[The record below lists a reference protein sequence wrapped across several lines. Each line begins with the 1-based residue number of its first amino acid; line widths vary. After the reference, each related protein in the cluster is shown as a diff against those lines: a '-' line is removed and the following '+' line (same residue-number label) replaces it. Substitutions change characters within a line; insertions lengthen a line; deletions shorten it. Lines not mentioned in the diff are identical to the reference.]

1 MPDSIDHRDIGP
13 GGMDREL
20 LVNGEWPET
29 DTPQKQAGHFEGAS
43 SFLEPNNSQADAN
56 GTLDFDSEQ
65 NLRTLLKDVE
75 KLRTTSQVSFKESL
89 APEAPY
95 VEPFLER
102 ARERYANHDFKKSL
116 EILHDGLKLAPGNA
130 AILALVEEVRQAS
143 EHRQAELEESG
154 LADRIAQCKAEAIKL
169 FEQGRYGDCIERF
182 KVLAELEPTNS
193 DLRDFLEI
201 SREQVEK
208 VQSAEVMP
216 PAEPVMLQETELT
229 TPQETEPRT
238 PQEVVVS
245 SHDSQIPEPE
255 LLSPSNLEPLYIPV
269 EIQSVVSPE
278 LSQRHSP
285 RLFEPSQLDSVASFA
300 TGQNSATTDPSP
312 DYPVAVQ
319 LQQLRLKAREED
331 RKQAEKESTIDE
343 LPEDPSHAARKK
355 LTIACLAGVGLVIG
369 AMMGAWLALAP
380 GKHST
385 VPSEVQVTSDSN
397 VVTADPVQ
405 SPAPAS
411 TDAGVADPQ
420 AQAQK
425 AFQQGRLLEANRFCD
440 TILQSAP
447 DNPFALDLKQQIR
460 GRYTKVAGRAAADQK
475 WADASMAWHNL
486 LKVFPGDPEVT
497 RELKAAKANLKKEE
511 QLALASKMEA
521 EQRIGELQQQI
532 TLAMSSGRHLPPSPG
547 NAFELIQKLEAVSSD
562 NTFGRGQRDEIL
574 RHLVVSANRS
584 LQVKDSAR
592 TTALVNQME
601 TYFPEAP
608 ELKGLRDGLKAE
620 QSRLGEARNSWMQ
633 KAEAAMAA
641 GHYVTPASDN
651 VLAHCRELL
660 TLDPQNTKALELKKA
675 STAKAGAQAKAW
687 IQEGK
692 YDEARAV
699 YSALLYLPQSELQ
712 NLPGSQEIKT
722 EIEKLTFNAHA
733 VVHDHA
739 LGNCTGRLR
748 FNGYQI
754 TYVPSSDSKDGFS
767 AKISEVALAESDD
780 RLKIQLKGKTYRFQ
794 INGVKDPQE
803 IRTRISSIQRQL
815 SALIASK

>member
-1 MPDSIDHRDIGP
+1 MPDSVDHSDIGP
-13 GGMDREL
+13 GGMSREL
-20 LVNGEWPET
+20 VVNGEWSDADIPRE
-29 DTPQKQAGHFEGAS
+29 QSGHFEGAS
-43 SFLEPNNSQADAN
+43 SFQEPANSQPGGD

-75 KLRTTSQVSFKESL
+75 KLRKEIQVTVQESL
-89 APEAPY
+89 APQSAY
-95 VEPFLER
+95 VEAFLER

-116 EILHDGLKLAPGNA
+116 EILHDGLKLEPGNE
-130 AILALVEEVRQAS
+130 AILALAEEVRQAS

-154 LADRIAQCKAEAIKL
+154 LADRIAQCKSEAIKL

-193 DLRDFLEI
+193 DLRDFLEV

-208 VQSAEVMP
+208 VQSAEVIP
-216 PAEPVMLQETELT
+216 PTAEPI
-229 TPQETEPRT
+229 TPQETEPIA
-238 PQEVVVS
+238 PQEAVVS
-245 SHDSQIPEPE
+245 SQDSQIPEPE
-255 LLSPSNLEPLYIPV
+255 LSAPTNREALYVPV
-269 EIQSVVSPE
+269 EIQSVVTPQ
-278 LSQRHSP
+278 LPQRHST
-285 RLFEPSQLDSVASFA
+285 RLFEPTQPDSVEPSAA
-300 TGQNSATTDPSP
+300 EQNLTTPDPTP
-312 DYPVAVQ
+312 EYPVAVQ

-331 RKQAEKESTIDE
+331 RNQAERETLVDE
-343 LPEDPSHAARKK
+343 LPEDPAHTARMK
-355 LTIACLAGVGLVIG
+355 LTVACLAGVGLVIG
-369 AMMGAWLALAP
+369 AVMGTWLALAP
-380 GKHST
+380 ANHPS
-385 VPSEVQVTSDSN
+385 VPAEVPAASESN
-397 VVTADPVQ
+397 VTTVDPVP

-411 TDAGVADPQ
+411 AETEVVDPET
-420 AQAQK
+420 QAQK
-425 AFQQGRLLEANRFCD
+425 AFEQGRLLEANRFCNS
-440 TILQSAP
+440 ILQSTP
-447 DNPFALDLKQQIR
+447 DDQFALGLKEQIR
-460 GRYTKVAGRAAADQK
+460 GRYLKIAGRAAADQK

-486 LKVFPGDPEVT
+486 LIVFPGDAEAA

-532 TLAMSSGRHLPPSPG
+532 TVAMSSGRHLPPTPG
-547 NAFELIQKLEAVSSD
+547 NALELIQKLEAVSSD
-562 NTFGRGQRDEIL
+562 NAFGHGQRDEIL
-574 RHLVVSANRS
+574 RHLVASANRS
-584 LQVKDSAR
+584 LQAKDAVR
-592 TTALVNQME
+592 ATTLVHQME

-620 QSRLGEARNSWMQ
+620 QSRVSEARNSWMQ

-641 GHYVTPASDN
+641 GHFVTPASDN
-651 VLAHCRELL
+651 VMAHCNELL
-660 TLDPQNTKALELKKA
+660 ALDPQNVKALELKK
-675 STAKAGAQAKAW
+675 SSMAKAGTQAKAW

-699 YSALLYLPQSELQ
+699 YSALLYLPQNELQ

-722 EIEKLTFNAHA
+722 EIDKLTFNAQA

-739 LGNCTGRLR
+739 LGSCTGRLR

-767 AKISEVALAESDD
+767 AKVSEVSLVESDD

-803 IRTRISSIQRQL
+803 IRTRISSLQRQL
-815 SALIASK
+815 SALVASK

>member
-13 GGMDREL
+13 GGISREL
-20 LVNGEWPET
+20 LVNGDWPET
-29 DTPQKQAGHFEGAS
+29 DTPGKQSGHFEGAS
-43 SFLEPNNSQADAN
+43 SFLEPANLQTDADS
-56 GTLDFDSEQ
+56 TLDFDSEQ
-65 NLRTLLKDVE
+65 NLRKLLKDVE
-75 KLRTTSQVSFKESL
+75 KVRTTSQVSFKESL
-89 APEAPY
+89 TPEAPY
-95 VEPFLER
+95 VEPFLKR
-102 ARERYANHDFKKSL
+102 ARERYANHDFKRSL

-130 AILALVEEVRQAS
+130 AILALADEVRQAS

-154 LADRIAQCKAEAIKL
+154 LAERIAQCKAEAIKL

-182 KVLAELEPTNS
+182 KVLAELEPTNT
-193 DLRDFLEI
+193 DLRDFLEV

-208 VQSAEVMP
+208 VQSTEVIP
-216 PAEPVMLQETELT
+216 PTTEPT
-229 TPQETEPRT
+229 TPQEAELIA
-238 PQEVVVS
+238 PQEAVVS

-255 LLSPSNLEPLYIPV
+255 LPTPSTPEPLYIPV
-269 EIQSVVSPE
+269 EIKSVVAPE
-278 LSQRHSP
+278 LSQRHFP
-285 RLFEPSQLDSVASFA
+285 RLFEQSQPDSVASSD
-300 TGQNSATTDPSP
+300 TGPNSATPDPSP
-312 DYPVAVQ
+312 EYPVAVQ

-331 RKQAEKESTIDE
+331 KKQAERESAVDE
-343 LPEDPSHAARKK
+343 LPEDPSHTARKK
-355 LTIACLAGVGLVIG
+355 LTIACLAGVGLVVG

-385 VPSEVQVTSDSN
+385 VPSEVPAASESN
-397 VVTADPVQ
+397 AITVDPVQ
-405 SPAPAS
+405 SLTAAS
-411 TDAGVADPQ
+411 TEAGVADPQ

-440 TILQSAP
+440 GILESAP

-460 GRYTKVAGRAAADQK
+460 ARYTKIAGRAASDQK

-486 LKVFPGDPEVT
+486 LKVFPGDPEAA
-497 RELKAAKANLKKEE
+497 RQLKAAKANLKKEE

-562 NTFGRGQRDEIL
+562 NTFGRGQRDEIS
-574 RHLVVSANRS
+574 RHLAASANRS
-584 LQVKDSAR
+584 LQAKDSAR
-592 TTALVNQME
+592 AATLVHQME

-620 QSRLGEARNSWMQ
+620 QARMGEARNSWMQ
-633 KAEAAMAA
+633 KAEAAMAS
-641 GHYVTPASDN
+641 GHFVTPASDN
-651 VLAHCRELL
+651 AIAYCNELL
-660 TLDPQNTKALELKKA
+660 ALDPQNAKALELKKA
-675 STAKAGAQAKAW
+675 STAKAPAQAKVW

-712 NLPGSQEIKT
+712 NLSSSQEIKT
-722 EIEKLTFNAHA
+722 EIEKLTLNAHA

-767 AKISEVALAESDD
+767 AKISEVSLVESDD
-780 RLKIQLKGKTYRFQ
+780 RLKIQIKGKTYRFQ

-803 IRTRISSIQRQL
+803 VRTRISSIQRQL
-815 SALIASK
+815 SALVASK

>member
-1 MPDSIDHRDIGP
+1 MPDSIDHSDIGP
-13 GGMDREL
+13 GGMSREL
-20 LVNGEWPET
+20 VVNGEWSDADIPRE
-29 DTPQKQAGHFEGAS
+29 QSGHFEGAS
-43 SFLEPNNSQADAN
+43 SFQEPANSQPGGD

-75 KLRTTSQVSFKESL
+75 KLRKEIQVTAQESF
-89 APEAPY
+89 APQSAY
-95 VEPFLER
+95 VEAFLER
-102 ARERYANHDFKKSL
+102 ARERYANQDFKKSL
-116 EILHDGLKLAPGNA
+116 EILHDGLKLEPGNE
-130 AILALVEEVRQAS
+130 AILALAEEVRQAS
-143 EHRQAELEESG
+143 EHRQAEMEETG
-154 LADRIAQCKAEAIKL
+154 LADRIAQCKSEAIKL

-193 DLRDFLEI
+193 DLRDFLEV

-208 VQSAEVMP
+208 VQSAEVIP
-216 PAEPVMLQETELT
+216 PTAEPI
-229 TPQETEPRT
+229 TPQEIEPIA
-238 PQEVVVS
+238 PQEAVVS
-245 SHDSQIPEPE
+245 SQGSQIPEPE
-255 LLSPSNLEPLYIPV
+255 LSPPNNRVPLYVPV
-269 EIQSVVSPE
+269 EIQSVVTPQ
-278 LSQRHSP
+278 LPQRHSS
-285 RLFEPSQLDSVASFA
+285 RLFEPIQPDSVDHSP
-300 TGQNSATTDPSP
+300 TDQNSATPDDPAP
-312 DYPVAVQ
+312 EYPVAMQ

-331 RKQAEKESTIDE
+331 RNQAGRETVVDE
-343 LPEDPSHAARKK
+343 LPEDPSQAARKK

-385 VPSEVQVTSDSN
+385 VPSEAPVASESN
-397 VVTADPVQ
+397 AIIADPVQ
-405 SPAPAS
+405 SPPVAAS
-411 TDAGVADPQ
+411 TEAGVVDPQ
-420 AQAQK
+420 GQAQK
-425 AFQQGRLLEANRFCD
+425 AFQQGRLLEANRLCD
-440 TILQSAP
+440 SMLQSAP
-447 DNPFALDLKQQIR
+447 DNPFALDLKQEIR
-460 GRYTKVAGRAAADQK
+460 GRYAKIAGRAAADQK

-486 LKVFPGDPEVT
+486 LKVFPGDAEAA

-532 TLAMSSGRHLPPSPG
+532 TVAMSSGRHLPPTPG
-547 NAFELIQKLEAVSSD
+547 NALELIQKLEAVSSD
-562 NTFGRGQRDEIL
+562 NAFGHGQRDEIL
-574 RHLVVSANRS
+574 RHLVASANRS
-584 LQVKDSAR
+584 LQAKDAVR
-592 TTALVNQME
+592 ATALVHQME

-620 QSRLGEARNSWMQ
+620 QSRVSEARNSWMQ

-641 GHYVTPASDN
+641 GHFVTPASDN
-651 VLAHCRELL
+651 VMAHCNELL
-660 TLDPQNTKALELKKA
+660 ALDPQNVKALELKK
-675 STAKAGAQAKAW
+675 SSMAKAGTQAKAW

-699 YSALLYLPQSELQ
+699 YSALLYLPQNELQ

-722 EIEKLTFNAHA
+722 EIDKLTFNAQA

-739 LGNCTGRLR
+739 LGSCTGRLR

-767 AKISEVALAESDD
+767 AKVSEVSLVESDD

-803 IRTRISSIQRQL
+803 IRTRISSLQRQL
-815 SALIASK
+815 SALVASK